1 MATADIDKVY
11 PTYIHPSTLW
21 WVFRMKVTQ
30 GDNTIWT
37 FTPVSQKKYPTLAT
51 ATAAFTTLTADLK
64 PAEIKM
70 TLGPVSREEAFTWTT
85 VNPVVN
91 TSVPAQAG

>member
-1 MATADIDKVY
+1 MATVDINKVY
-11 PTYIHPSTLW
+11 PAYIHPSTLW
-21 WVFRMKVTQ
+21 WVFRMKITQ

-37 FTPVSQKKYPTLAT
+37 FTPVSQTTYPTLAL
-51 ATAAFTTLTADLK
+51 ATDAFTKLTADLK

-70 TLGPVSREEAFTWTT
+70 TLGPVYREEAFTWTT

-91 TSVPAQAG
+91 VSVPAQSS